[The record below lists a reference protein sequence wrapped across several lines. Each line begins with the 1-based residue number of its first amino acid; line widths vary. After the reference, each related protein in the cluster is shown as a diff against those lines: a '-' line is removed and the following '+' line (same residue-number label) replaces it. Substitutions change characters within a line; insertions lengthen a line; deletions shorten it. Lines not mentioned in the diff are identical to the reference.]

1 MGKCHMAL
9 VRAGDREEAAE
20 EKEGKKNAEAVV
32 RMPGGEEDI
41 LLNSVDGGASGK
53 GEGGGRGGESG
64 TVPTSPTSLSSPSSL
79 PSTKGIVGIVT
90 LEDVIEEIIQ
100 SEILDET
107 DVITDNRKK
116 LRRSTQVPNLTD
128 ILPYCVT
135 DR

>member
-9 VRAGDREEAAE
+9 VRAGDRAEEAE
-20 EKEGKKNAEAVV
+20 EEGKKNAEAVV

-41 LLNSVDGGASGK
+41 LLNSVDGGGSGK
-53 GEGGGRGGESG
+53 GGGGGGETG
-64 TVPTSPTSLSSPSSL
+64 TAPTSPSSLSSPSSL

-116 LRRSTQVPNLTD
+116 LRRSTQVPNMTDALLTD
-128 ILPYCVT
+128 
-135 DR
+135 R